1 MTQARGPGVPRAT
14 LTPSGTDDLSDLAF
28 ASRDSCRWIADSAAA
43 RFSITMPPSDQKP
56 LTELSGLEI

>member
-1 MTQARGPGVPRAT
+1 MPRAT